1 MTTTRLTLPRKK
13 PESLPFVI
21 GLTGP
26 GGCGKSTVANAITWR
41 ALRYG
46 WRRPQRIHT
55 GEPLK
60 AMLRA
65 FYLTAGLSP
74 EEAHRRVDG
83 DLKRTPCPL
92 LGRQTPTFAQQT
104 LGTEWGREMICPTLW
119 LDVWRRRAS
128 AALQDGLPVIN
139 ESVRFANEAEEVRI
153 MGGVVIRLVDRA
165 GDLAQ
170 GHASEAGVAAD
181 CDVSNAGTP
190 EETAEI
196 ILRFMAKRLGIPLP

>member
-60 AMLRA
+60 AMLREFPA
-65 FYLTAGLSP
+65 TPLEKCRGTYPAPLGDTANA
-74 EEAHRRVDG
+74 EAQTRRVA
-83 DLKRTPCPL
+83 T
-92 LGRQTPTFAQQT
+92 
-104 LGTEWGREMICPTLW
+104 
-119 LDVWRRRAS
+119 
-128 AALQDGLPVIN
+128 
-139 ESVRFANEAEEVRI
+139 
-153 MGGVVIRLVDRA
+153 
-165 GDLAQ
+165 
-170 GHASEAGVAAD
+170 
-181 CDVSNAGTP
+181 
-190 EETAEI
+190 
-196 ILRFMAKRLGIPLP
+196 